1 MKTLFGDNAN
11 FSSIYVKCAS
21 ILLMLFNPDS
31 TFLAHHS
38 LVGKLKKKK
47 KKKLLQIS
55 FPAVICSFRY
65 ILKKSS
71 FSELKNVTV

>member
-31 TFLAHHS
+31 TFFAHHS

-47 KKKLLQIS
+47 KKETATDL
-55 FPAVICSFRY
+55 FPCCHMF
-65 ILKKSS
+65 L
-71 FSELKNVTV
+71 